1 MKHYVIGEDK
11 SLEEAYTATEA
22 NAQLAD
28 VNATVASIDS
38 EVITLKGK
46 VKNITSGTAAP
57 SGGANG
63 DIYLQY

>member
-11 SLEEAYTATEA
+11 SLEEAHTAAEA
-22 NAQLAD
+22 DAQLAA
-28 VNATVASIDS
+28 VSTTVASINS
-38 EVITLKGK
+38 EVTALKGK